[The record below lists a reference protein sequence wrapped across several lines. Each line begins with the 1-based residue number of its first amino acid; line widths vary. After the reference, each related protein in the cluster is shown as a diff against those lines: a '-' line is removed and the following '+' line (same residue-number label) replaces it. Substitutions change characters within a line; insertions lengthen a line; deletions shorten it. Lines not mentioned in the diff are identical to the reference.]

1 MRQTTSA
8 IGNAIQADNHCRP
21 ELETSSEKAAGAV
34 PALTRRGLILSADET
49 LVTSEWYHRYGNSPL
64 SEAACYRE
72 P

>member
-1 MRQTTSA
+1 MPFRLIITVDWNRNKQRA
-8 IGNAIQADNHCRP
+8 
-21 ELETSSEKAAGAV
+21 AAGVA

-49 LVTSEWYHRYGNSPL
+49 PVASKRYHRYGNSPL